1 MRFLDKVAYYFPY
14 FFLGHLIG
22 DYVLQNGYIA
32 AKKGKDLRV
41 LGLHILLVYIS
52 QLLVLIGKQFGL
64 REFTVVSCLGVVH
77 FGIDY
82 LKFLCK
88 GKFCR
93 TWYYYIIDQMMHMAT
108 LLLSTQF
115 INVQPFLNRTFV
127 VVLSIS
133 IFNGYFLSILVH
145 FIVSNGI
152 YKRDYVGYLFRMVA
166 PLFYFFNVYS
176 FIIYALSCL
185 ILITLRFSKSN
196 LLNYLLT
203 FISTIILMEV
213 ML

>member
-1 MRFLDKVAYYFPY
+1 MRLLDKIAYYFPY

-32 AKKGKDLRV
+32 AKKGKDIRV
-41 LGLHILLVYIS
+41 LGIHILLVYIS
-52 QLLVLIGKQFGL
+52 QLVVLFGKDFSF
-64 REFTVVSCLGVVH
+64 REIIVVSFLGVSH

-88 GKFCR
+88 YKFCR

-115 INVQPFLNRTFV
+115 VSVQPFLNRTFTV
-127 VVLSIS
+127 IVSIA

-152 YKRDYVGYLFRMVA
+152 YKRDYVGYLFRMLA
-166 PLFYFFNVYS
+166 PLFYFWNIYS
-176 FIIYALSCL
+176 FFIYALISL
-185 ILITLRFSKSN
+185 ILITLRFSKTN
-196 LLNYLLT
+196 LLNYLFT

>member
-41 LGLHILLVYIS
+41 LGLHIFLVHVS
-52 QLLVLIGKQFGL
+52 QLFVLFGKHFGF
-64 REFTVVSCLGVVH
+64 REFIVVSSLGVVH

-88 GKFCR
+88 DKFCR

-115 INVQPFLNRTFV
+115 VNVQPFLNRTFV

-152 YKRDYVGYLFRMVA
+152 YKRDYVGYLFRMLA